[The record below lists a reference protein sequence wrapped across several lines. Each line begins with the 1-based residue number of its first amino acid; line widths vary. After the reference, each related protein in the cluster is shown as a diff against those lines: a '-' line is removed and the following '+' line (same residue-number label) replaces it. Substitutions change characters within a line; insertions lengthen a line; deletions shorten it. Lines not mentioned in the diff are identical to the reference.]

1 MADQV
6 ETWPLVEVDASSLP
20 VREAQGLIGDAL
32 GAAIER
38 GEPFAAIVRMPSA
51 ARDRTLPGVA
61 ERIRML
67 KRLRGGL
74 GARCVGLAFVVSAEA
89 QQHNAKAIR
98 AADKMWGCPTLAV
111 DDHARARAWALD
123 RLHGN
128 EPATGGA

>member
-1 MADQV
+1 MADQTQ
-6 ETWPLVEVDASSLP
+6 TWPLVEVDASTLP
-20 VREAQGLIGDAL
+20 VRQAQGLIGDAL

-51 ARDRTLPGVA
+51 ARRDRTLSGVA
-61 ERIRML
+61 ERIRIL
-67 KRLRGGL
+67 KRLRSGL
-74 GARCVGLAFVVSAEA
+74 SARCVGLAFVVSAEA

-111 DDHARARAWALD
+111 DDHATARAWALA

-128 EPATGGA
+128 EPATG